1 MRLAQAPWLCTRS
14 LVAKGLYAYDQLIV
28 RCLLRKQLIF
38 FIRGYRLSLY
48 GAIISDTRFSKV
60 LLSVSF
66 SAKLRSKSILYQSV
80 ASES

>member
-28 RCLLRKQLIF
+28 RYLLRKKLIF
-38 FIRGYRLSLY
+38 LWGYRLSLY